1 MMKAL
6 VIGLAPNKNVE
17 DVIQVAKAEAFKI
30 GFGDK
35 EVLEVPEII
44 YSSRLNM
51 WIVVVQNSGSKRRKE

>member
-1 MMKAL
+1 MKAL